1 MKRHSRLSRWLA
13 RTLGAGLTA
22 ALLAAPA
29 PAAGVTPAVPLPQ
42 ITPVPHQIARSGHD
56 VVVPGRVE
64 LVTGQDTDGA
74 ARRLLVDLLTSHG
87 ADRVDVVTAPSGRAP
102 LSIRLGPAD
111 RPDVAAA
118 LGATAVPE
126 HAEGYALTVAR
137 ADAPLGTVALGGT
150 DAAGQYYAVQTL
162 RQLFLPTDDGGW
174 RIAGATVSDYPAMP
188 LRGTIEGFYGAPWT
202 HQERLNQLAFYGDV
216 KANTYIYAPKDDPY
230 HRARW
235 REPYPAAKLAE
246 LSELV
251 DQANAHHVRF
261 TFALSPGNTICYS
274 GTADR
279 GALLAKFQAMYD
291 IGVRAY
297 SIPLDDIALRFNCA
311 EDAARYGT
319 ATQASVGRAQAELL
333 SYVQETF
340 VETHGGTWALQTVPT
355 QYGDL
360 SETPYKQSWRT
371 FLDPEVV
378 VMWTGTA
385 VVPPSIT
392 IAEAERISQLFG
404 RKVFVWDNYP
414 VNDYGNTRGR
424 LLLAPYDKR
433 EAGLSDHLA
442 GIVSNPMNQAAA
454 SKVAIFGFADF
465 TWNDRAYDA
474 ARNWR
479 EAMRYLSGGD
489 PAATEAL
496 LVFGDLN
503 HLAPS
508 FGAPWQSQ
516 APVLDAAIDAFWA
529 AWRGG
534 DRSGAVAGL
543 RAHVDRIAAAPA
555 DIRAGAVDPGF
566 VSDASP
572 WLDATELWGRSTQRM
587 LDALQARVGGDEPAS
602 DAFTA
607 QSQALMEQAR
617 TLVVDPPD
625 NTWGRAPVRIA
636 DGVLDTFL
644 FEAKLTLELWG
655 IGDVENLALSG
666 TATASSVEQNLDRL
680 APRFVNDGDNATRW
694 ASGYSDTEWVQVE
707 LAGPSVIGAVTVN
720 WESACAT
727 AYRIQTSTDGVT
739 WRTARDVTDSSCA
752 LDVVR
757 LDDDTPVRFV
767 RMQGVDRKTNWGYSI
782 YELGMYG
789 AAG

>member
-1 MKRHSRLSRWLA
+1 M
-13 RTLGAGLTA
+13 LTA
-22 ALLAAPA
+22 ALLAVPA
-29 PAAGVTPAVPLPQ
+29 PAAGAKPAHPLPQ
-42 ITPVPHQIARSGHD
+42 ITPVPQQIARSGDD

-64 LVTGQDTDGA
+64 LVTGRDTDGA
-74 ARRLLVDLLTSHG
+74 ARQLLVDLLHRHG

-111 RPDVAAA
+111 HPHVAAA
-118 LGATAVPE
+118 LGATVVPG
-126 HAEGYALTVAR
+126 HAEAYALNVAR
-137 ADAPLGTVALGGT
+137 SDAPLGTVALGGT
-150 DAAGQYYAVQTL
+150 DAAGQYYAVQSL
-162 RQLFLPTDDGGW
+162 RQLFVPTDDGGW

-188 LRGTIEGFYGAPWT
+188 LRGTIEGFYGEPWS
-202 HQERLNQLAFYGDV
+202 HQERLDQLAFYGDV

-235 REPYPAAKLAE
+235 REPYPPVKLAE
-246 LSELV
+246 LGQLV
-251 DQANAHHVRF
+251 GQAKAHHVRF

-297 SIPLDDIALRFNCA
+297 SIPLDDIALRFNCP

-333 SYVQETF
+333 SYVQAAF

-360 SETPYKQSWRT
+360 SETPYKQSWRAS
-371 FLDPEVV
+371 LDPEVV

-385 VVPPSIT
+385 VVPPRIT
-392 IAEAERISQLFG
+392 IADAERISQLFG

-442 GIVSNPMNQAAA
+442 GIVSNPMNQASA

-465 TWNDRAYDA
+465 TWNDRAYDP

-479 EAMRYLSGGD
+479 EAMRYLSRGD
-489 PAATEAL
+489 TIATEAL
-496 LVFGDLN
+496 LVFSDLN

-508 FGAPWQSQ
+508 FGSPWQPQ
-516 APVLDAAIDAFWA
+516 APALDAAVQAFWT

-534 DRSGAVAGL
+534 DRSGAVIGL
-543 RAHVDRIAAAPA
+543 RAYVDRIAAAPA
-555 DIRAGAVDPGF
+555 AIRAGAVDPGF

-587 LDALQARVGGDEPAS
+587 LDALQARIRGDKPTS
-602 DAFTA
+602 DALVA
-607 QSQALMEQAR
+607 QSQALMQQAQNV
-617 TLVVDPPD
+617 LVDPPD
-625 NTWGRAPVRIA
+625 NSWGRAPVRIA
-636 DGVLDTFL
+636 DSVLDTFL
-644 FEAKLTLELWG
+644 FETNLALELWE

-666 TATASSVEQNLDRL
+666 TATASSIEQNLDRL
-680 APRFVNDGDNATRW
+680 APRFVNDGDNSTRW
-694 ASGYSDTEWVQVE
+694 ASGYSDNEWVQVE
-707 LAGPSVIGAVTVN
+707 LAEPSVIAAVTVN
-720 WESACAT
+720 WEAACAT
-727 AYRIQTSTDGVT
+727 AYQIQTSIDGVN
-739 WRTARDVTDSSCA
+739 WQTARDVTNSSCA
-752 LDVVR
+752 LDI
-757 LDDDTPVRFV
+757 LELEDNTPVRFV